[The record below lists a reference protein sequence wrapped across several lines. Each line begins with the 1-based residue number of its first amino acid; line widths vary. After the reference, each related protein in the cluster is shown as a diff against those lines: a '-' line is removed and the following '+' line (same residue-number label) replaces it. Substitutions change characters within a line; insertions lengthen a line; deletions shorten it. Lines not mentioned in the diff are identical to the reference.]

1 VSAVGPDQI
10 LSALAE
16 AVSGGS
22 PVVLATI
29 VSTEGSVP
37 RHAGTKMVVAADG
50 SSIGTVGGGKVE
62 VAIRN
67 DAVAALERNEPD
79 LRHYTL
85 QDPGQG
91 DPGVCG
97 GTMSV
102 YLEPYMT
109 PHTIFVIGSGHVGKA
124 VVDLA
129 HWLGY
134 RTIAV
139 DDRAELMTAEAMPL
153 ADVRFEGSV
162 ADALEAHPI
171 TEHTSVVV
179 VTRSHALDA
188 EITPLLL
195 ETPARYIGVM
205 GSKRRWESTLELVRD
220 SGVSGQALGRIHN
233 PIGVDIGAETVE
245 EIAVSIMSEVISSAS
260 GDEQ

>member
-1 VSAVGPDQI
+1 VSAVGPHRI
-10 LSALAE
+10 LAVLAE
-16 AVSGGS
+16 ALNGG
-22 PVVLATI
+22 PAVALATI

-37 RHAGTKMVVAADG
+37 RHTGTKMVVEADG
-50 SSIGTVGGGKVE
+50 STIGTVGGGKVE
-62 VAIRN
+62 VAIRD
-67 DAVAALERNEPD
+67 DAVAALERNEPE
-79 LRHYTL
+79 LRHYAL

-91 DPGVCG
+91 DPGICG

-109 PHTIFVIGSGHVGKA
+109 PHTIFVIGCGHVGKA

-129 HWLGY
+129 DWLGY

-139 DDRAELMTAEAMPL
+139 DDREELMTAEAMPH
-153 ADVRFEGSV
+153 ADVRFQGSV
-162 ADALEAHPI
+162 ADALVAHPI
-171 TEHTSVVV
+171 SENTSVVV

-195 ETPARYIGVM
+195 ETTARYIGVM
-205 GSKRRWESTLELVRD
+205 GSKRRWASTLELVRD
-220 SGVSGQALGRIHN
+220 GGVSTQALERIHN

-260 GDEQ
+260 GAEQ